1 MSILSIASMQLLDPI
16 RYRVSGG
23 AAFGD
28 QFISPRIF
36 AAPLLQS
43 ALAQVVFIVE
53 SEFFQA
59 GARYVRQ
66 LQLCFF
72 RSSAGLASFG
82 DILCAATGSLHHLI
96 VGTVAFVHVPIAE
109 THRHIEAELSYL
121 KALEFSITAVDWN

>member
-1 MSILSIASMQLLDPI
+1 MQFLNPI

-23 AAFGD
+23 AAFGN
-28 QFISPRIF
+28 QFISARIF
-36 AAPLLQS
+36 APPLLQS

-72 RSSAGLASFG
+72 S
-82 DILCAATGSLHHLI
+82 
-96 VGTVAFVHVPIAE
+96 
-109 THRHIEAELSYL
+109 
-121 KALEFSITAVDWN
+121 K